1 MLLETQYVNSTIQ
14 VGRPTMDKVE
24 MEHDS
29 EVSSITNSSYK
40 PKFQVQI
47 VFNAA
52 DLEFSATLATK
63 LYLKCFISV
72 LLG

>member
-1 MLLETQYVNSTIQ
+1 
-14 VGRPTMDKVE
+14 